1 MLSVGSW
8 ALRTLS
14 SRPLL
19 RGRGPGTQHLPA
31 LGAEDIKGSPELE
44 RTHVQASHRP
54 TELSIEMLL
63 PLLGPSWEPP
73 GGGHSQEARG
83 PLNTWTPCPAPN
95 QGPPLL
101 EIPPHL
107 PERHRVTLETGVP
120 APMSTLYCWLLPAA
134 PAGICM
140 GGHLAPSLASPLGGV
155 GGSHGPYHLPQ
166 CVDETQGVCTHADE
180 SGLRLTCKT
189 HVLSSSQTLECQS
202 PRGSRSCAWT
212 PECSLAPCRSWRE
225 AARWTFFTSIFHSH
239 SPVSGPQAT

>member
-1 MLSVGSW
+1 M
-8 ALRTLS
+8 
-14 SRPLL
+14 
-19 RGRGPGTQHLPA
+19 
-31 LGAEDIKGSPELE
+31 
-44 RTHVQASHRP
+44 QASHRP

-212 PECSLAPCRSWRE
+212 PECSLAPCRSWHE